1 MSFTPFKE
9 VTIANPGSS
18 TRYGSDDVLDV
29 MKIFNGAIVASR
41 RPIINNRWRWASYQE
56 IQQMA
61 EASVPTPSESN
72 VVHLFQSATDN
83 KLKVKK
89 TGGTIINLE
98 DIGSGTWSNTSTE
111 TFSNK
116 TVHIDTNTVKH
127 STTNA
132 QGDVMFYDTTA
143 AKYIRLA
150 RGTANQSL
158 TVNAAGT
165 SLEWQTITGGG
176 GGGEAN
182 TASNVGTA
190 GIGLFYQKLAVDL
203 QFKSLFSPDGS
214 VNISDDTGNQ
224 KIDLTLP
231 AGVAKTGTANTFGD
245 FQQTFRSSRLA
256 ITNPANTFAYFFVG
270 SAITASRNITLP
282 LLTSNDAIVME
293 TFATTL
299 TNKTLGSGTVA
310 NIDTITLKHGTT
322 NNIGDLL
329 ANTGTKYDRFA
340 RGTADQILKMNAS
353 GTGIEWGT
361 AAAGGGI
368 KLPDGTIAAT
378 TGRWGA
384 FFGGSGDGMGIMGF
398 YHKYARLAGSTISA
412 TESVTEIFSDAGSGQ
427 FAEFKTGRGFR
438 RDSTCV
444 FKVKWR
450 LVSTSSCK
458 VKIGLADLDQLP
470 TGGAGTGTAV
480 TRYDVSQSGGGHLEF
495 DGPSRFGVRFDAGAG
510 GLGESVVEVVVRF
523 RKYGTPSGNCT
534 VGIRKASDGT
544 LVTLGT
550 FAPNSFGSGEQST
563 TISSSSNTY
572 IMVSG
577 DRVSIEFPS
586 NSTDGLELDE
596 DDTGGTHP
604 NMTCQSFTGST
615 WSTESSGIGMRIKTA
630 PTTSGTSGDTPL
642 LLANG
647 IMVHGTIGTHTNYR
661 VSRNNGAASQTEED
675 STKALANTN
684 THTVDFNLNST
695 NCQVIIDGTTFT
707 YTTAIPATTTPM
719 AFFMHIESATTAE
732 RGLGIVY
739 AQVVMTS

>member
-9 VTIANPGSS
+9 VTISNPGSS

-29 MKIFNGAIVASR
+29 MKILNGSVVANR
-41 RPIINNRWRWASYQE
+41 RPIINNRWRWAAYQE
-56 IQQMA
+56 IVQMA
-61 EASVPTPSESN
+61 EASVPTPGEAN

-98 DIGSGTWSNTSTE
+98 DIGTGTWSNTSTE

-132 QGDVMFYDTTA
+132 TGDIMFYDATA
-143 AKYIRLA
+143 GKYIRLA
-150 RGTANQSL
+150 KGTASQSL

-165 SLEWQTITGGG
+165 TLEWNTVTGGG

-182 TASNVGTA
+182 TASNVGSA
-190 GIGLFYQKLAVDL
+190 GIGVFYQKLGVDL
-203 QFKSLFSPDGS
+203 QFKQIFSPDGS

-231 AGVAKTGTANTFGD
+231 AGVAKTGTSNTFGD
-245 FQQTFRSSRLA
+245 FQNTFRSSRLA

-270 SAITASRNITLP
+270 SAITASRNMTIP
-282 LLTSNDAIVME
+282 LLASNDQI
-293 TFATTL
+293 TFDSFGTTL
-299 TNKTLGSGTVA
+299 LNKTLSTGTVA
-310 NIDTITLKHGTT
+310 DINTITLKHSAT
-322 NNIGDLL
+322 NNAGDLL
-329 ANTGTKYDRFA
+329 ANTGTKFDRFP

-353 GTGIEWGT
+353 GTGVEWGA
-361 AAAGGGI
+361 AAAGGGVR
-368 KLPDGTIAAT
+368 LPDGTMAAT
-378 TGRWGA
+378 TGRWGSFWGGA
-384 FFGGSGDGMGIMGF
+384 GDGSGLMGF
-398 YHKYARLAGSTISA
+398 AAKYVRLHGSAISA
-412 TESVTEIFSDAGSGQ
+412 TESVTEIYSDAGSGQ
-427 FAEFKTGRGFR
+427 YAEFKTAVGFR

-450 LVSTSSCK
+450 LVSTSGCK
-458 VKIGLADLDQLP
+458 VKIGLADLAQLP
-470 TGGAGTGTAV
+470 TGGTGTGTAV

-495 DGPSRFGVRFDAGAG
+495 DGPSRFGVRFDAGAA

-544 LVTLGT
+544 LVSLGT
-550 FAPNSFGSGEQST
+550 FAPNSFGSGEQT
-563 TISSSSNTY
+563 ATINASSNTY
-572 IMVSG
+572 DMVSG
-577 DRVSIEFPS
+577 DRVSVEFPS
-586 NSTDGLELDE
+586 NASDGMELDE
-596 DDTGGTHP
+596 DDTGGSHP

-675 STKALANTN
+675 STKALANT
-684 THTVDFNLNST
+684 TAHTAEFNLNST

-707 YTTAIPATTTPM
+707 YTTAIPATTTPL

-739 AQVVMTS
+739 AQVVVTS